1 MELPSTSS
9 ATSGGPPKSG
19 NPSIVVSICCDIC
32 NLLLHLLNLLGEL
45 RRGRCLMPY
54 PVRISLLSALFAI
67 APSLEAASSRALSIY
82 LPARAEGFDP
92 LHYELL
98 LNHLA
103 DRYRERLDGA
113 ECQALDT
120 ELARVRTHL
129 NLIRPAGCPAVAVF
143 ADEGAGLLSLVRLP
157 VSTEARLEVGPL
169 LLAPIEHIFDQHPP
183 ALVVVADK
191 EEARTFAAVLGE
203 VLPLHHLTGE
213 AVKLSRAGGS
223 SASSNQRKADN
234 TTRAN
239 LRKLVTVIE
248 EDVRRGGF
256 TRLFLAGPDEAR
268 SVLQSLLPKR
278 LARMVAGHLSAS
290 LDMRS
295 GEILTRVREQI
306 DALAD

>member
-1 MELPSTSS
+1 MELSSTSL

-19 NPSIVVSICCDIC
+19 DPSIVVSICDIR

-45 RRGRCLMPY
+45 RWGRCLMPY

-82 LPARAEGFDP
+82 LPVRAEGFDP
-92 LHYELL
+92 LHYEIV

-120 ELARVRTHL
+120 ELARVRSHL

-143 ADEGAGLLSLVRLP
+143 ADEGAGLLTLVRLP
-157 VSTEARLEVGPL
+157 VTTEARLEVGPL

-213 AVKLSRAGGS
+213 AVKPSRAGGS

-239 LRKLVTVIE
+239 LRRLVTVIE
-248 EDVRRGGF
+248 EDVRRGSF

-268 SVLQSLLPKR
+268 SVLESLLPKR

-290 LDMRS
+290 LDTS
-295 GEILTRVREQI
+295 PGEILTRVREQI